1 MNSGKR
7 LTRRGK
13 FVQRYNIT
21 KATVDNYFIPGN
33 NLSAFSL
40 AKFKQDMSAHKVYG
54 ISIDMLTLFSS
65 N

>member
-21 KATVDNYFIPGN
+21 KATVYTNTQENKTSP
-33 NLSAFSL
+33 
-40 AKFKQDMSAHKVYG
+40 
-54 ISIDMLTLFSS
+54 LFSYHYS
-65 N
+65 NIDSSLSFK